1 MICLAPDTHVYQQLI
16 AAGGG
21 FLGGLSMLVYMRPR
35 SVADGVRRVVV
46 STVASALLATL
57 IAEKLFGSKEPE
69 LVVASAFLIGFSAW
83 SILGATARFF
93 ENRKDDDIVGMMKS
107 YNEVSRPSYGG
118 YTPGKPV
125 EPMPRKSQIDNPDG

>member
-1 MICLAPDTHVYQQLI
+1 MVCFVPDTHVYQQLI

-21 FLGGLSMLVYMRPR
+21 LLGGLSMLVYMRPHN
-35 SVADGVRRVVV
+35 VADGLRRVVV
-46 STVASALLATL
+46 STVAAALLATL
-57 IAEKLFGSKEPE
+57 VAEKVFGGKEPE
-69 LVVASAFLIGFSAW
+69 LLASAAFLIGFSAW

-118 YTPGKPV
+118 YTRP
-125 EPMPRKSQIDNPDG
+125 EPTPRHNQIDNPDA